1 MAQQKLVR
9 LSKSEADS
17 TGAEGV
23 YATISAYSAKGQ
35 GNSPSGETLYSYKM
49 FGTQLHGPIPAEA
62 RAGFKSA
69 EEAEHAARR
78 EYQEWRAGNVP
89 PGVMV
94 TRQEY
99 WEMHYR
105 QEPYLQHLTAD
116 QLAKRFRDVTNNL
129 MTIEKDQTIGFI
141 PMNEQ
146 GDYWSAAIA
155 HIYEEYRLR
164 GGIPVQ
170 DTQQL
175 IYPTYD
181 WPGVD
186 NALAKVTAMGLV
198 PGQYLVRYSKYKYLK
213 EALEKGKIRINPATT
228 YRDQSLNRAV
238 KDDEL
243 ALTLYPHQS
252 AKEATSLAKLRG
264 DLKNLVQSVGPVI
277 ETLTAPTNYY
287 VYCMTSEFALRL
299 FADFEADACLIVT
312 KPRVFVERLLRGG
325 LDMLPGWTAFGVG
338 VHYVDPAIKTEGDID
353 ILYSK
358 DFSFAY
364 QKEYRLIWKP
374 PTPETV
380 LNYIEV
386 EIGNL
391 EDCCELISL
400 RD

>member
-1 MAQQKLVR
+1 MGKQKIAL
-9 LSKSEADS
+9 LSKTEADS

-23 YATISAYSAKGQ
+23 YATISEDSDKDQ
-35 GNSPSGETLYSYKM
+35 GNSQAGEMLYSYQM
-49 FGTQLHGPIPAEA
+49 FGVQLHGPIPKEV
-62 RAGFKSA
+62 RGGFKSA
-69 EEAEHAARR
+69 EEAEQAARH

-105 QEPYLQHLTAD
+105 QEPYLRHLTAD
-116 QLAKRFRDVTNNL
+116 QLAKRFRDVMNNL
-129 MTIEKDQTIGFI
+129 MTIEKDQKIGII
-141 PMNEQ
+141 PMDER

-164 GGIPVQ
+164 DGIPQQ
-170 DTQQL
+170 DTQKL
-175 IYPTYD
+175 IYPKYD

-186 NALAKVTAMGLV
+186 KALAKVTAMGLV
-198 PGQYLVRYSKYKYLK
+198 PGQYLVRYSRYDYLK
-213 EALEKGKIRINPATT
+213 DALEKGKIRINPATI

-238 KDDEL
+238 RDDEL

-252 AKEATSLAKLRG
+252 AEEAASLAKFSD
-264 DLKNLVQSVGPVI
+264 DLKNPVQPLGAVNVSV
-277 ETLTAPTNYY
+277 TAPTNYY

-299 FADFEADACLIVT
+299 FADFEANACLIVT
-312 KPRVFVERLLRGG
+312 KPQIFVERLLKGG
-325 LDMLPGWTAFGVG
+325 LDKLPCWTAFGVG

-374 PTPETV
+374 PTTETV